1 MWEVFGCVKH
11 DVDMT
16 KAIHIAVVIPLKAHM
31 ILPQAPGL
39 HGKADC
45 KSVLS

>member
-1 MWEVFGCVKH
+1 MWEVFRSGKQ

-16 KAIHIAVVIPLKAHM
+16 KAIHIAFVIPLKAYM